1 VSDCNALAS
10 ATSWFIIITAPSTS
24 ALFFFRVRAI
34 YGNNK
39 IITAFF
45 GSLLFLLFGLC
56 ILPPLGTNAVHIG
69 TTRRC
74 INTKVAHFS
83 ILPIAVNSIFDA
95 LVFIAISLRVVSYS
109 IVGDTY
115 SARMK
120 SFVRGDGLPI
130 LSKSLLQGGQLYY
143 L

>member
-34 YGNNK
+34 YSNDK
-39 IITAFF
+39 IITVFF
-45 GSLLFLLFGLC
+45 GSLLILLFGLC
-56 ILPPLGTNAVHIG
+56 ILPPLGTDTMHIG

-74 INTKVAHFS
+74 INTKVATFS
-83 ILPIAVNSIFDA
+83 VIPIAVNSIFDT
-95 LVFIAISLRVVSYS
+95 LVFIAISLRIVSYS

-115 SARMK
+115 SACMR
-120 SFVRGDGLPI
+120 SFVRGDGLPV